1 MHAQV
6 EGPLSARQ
14 LDALV
19 KAIDALEH
27 DLSERIEGERE
38 RATAE
43 ISSQLD
49 GVVGDGADYAGA
61 RIRAG
66 IEGELMERHMRDLQ
80 GLEAARGRLKAGTYG
95 ICVECGDPIGFE
107 RLKLAPAAVRCASC
121 QAEREKASG
130 VAR

>member
-6 EGPLSARQ
+6 EGPLSPRQ
-14 LDALV
+14 IDALV
-19 KAIDALEH
+19 KAIEAQER

-43 ISSQLD
+43 ISSQLE
-49 GVVGDGADYAGA
+49 GVISDGADSAGA

-66 IEGELMERHMRDLQ
+66 IEGELMERHLRDLA
-80 GLEAARGRLKAGTYG
+80 GLEAARGRLKSGTYG
-95 ICVECGDPIGFE
+95 ICVDCADPIDFK
-107 RLKLAPAAVRCASC
+107 RLQLNPAAVRCAAC
-121 QAEREKASG
+121 QAEREKLPA

>member
-6 EGPLSARQ
+6 DGPLSARQ
-14 LDALV
+14 IDALV

-27 DLSERIEGERE
+27 DLAERIEGERE

-49 GVVGDGADYAGA
+49 GVIGDGADYAGA

-66 IEGELMERHMRDLQ
+66 IEGELMERHMRDLA

-95 ICVECGDPIGFE
+95 ICVDCTDPIDFE
-107 RLKLAPAAVRCASC
+107 RLKLNPAAVRCALC
-121 QAEREKASG
+121 QAEREKTMP

>member
-6 EGPLSARQ
+6 DGPLSPRQ
-14 LDALV
+14 IDALV
-19 KAIDALEH
+19 KAIDALEL
-27 DLSERIEGERE
+27 DLSQRIEGERE

-43 ISSQLD
+43 ISSQLE

-66 IEGELMERHMRDLQ
+66 IEGELMERHLRDLE

-95 ICVECGDPIGFE
+95 ICVECADPIDFA
-107 RLKLAPAAVRCASC
+107 RLKLAPAAVRCAAC
-121 QAEREKASG
+121 QAERERSPAA
-130 VAR
+130 AR

>member
-14 LDALV
+14 IDTLS
-19 KAIDALEH
+19 KAIDALEV

-43 ISSQLD
+43 ISSQLE

-80 GLEAARGRLKAGTYG
+80 GLEAARGRMKIGTYG
-95 ICVECGDPIGFE
+95 ICVDCAEPIDYA
-107 RLKLAPAAVRCASC
+107 RLKLNPAAVRCAAC
-121 QAEREKASG
+121 QAEREKVPAT
-130 VAR
+130 AR